1 MDSDSKNVLR
11 KIGNLQKELE
21 YIKRDLMHIEEKSEK
36 KPSLFGSVSGED
48 ITDEMIEKA
57 KKDLFRET
65 EDI

>member
-36 KPSLFGSVSGED
+36 KTF
-48 ITDEMIEKA
+48 T
-57 KKDLFRET
+57 FWQC
-65 EDI
+65 